1 MATTRS
7 VQSLQWMMKS
17 RAIYKSCAGNR
28 SLHMNRIQ
36 YFANQQKMQSNS
48 SDKKLK
54 SYAHQKV
61 IDWKRNIVCEP
72 QFSVPIGV
80 IGLGLLLVSIH
91 SFLYDWNCKNRNM

>member
-48 SDKKLK
+48 SNKKRTRSSFK
-54 SYAHQKV
+54 SYASQHNWQRI
-61 IDWKRNIVCEP
+61 IDNNPLIV
-72 QFSVPIGV
+72 QIGVPVGV
-80 IGLGLLLVSIH
+80 IGFGFLIISI
-91 SFLYDWNCKNRNM
+91 SMAELR